1 MNKENINIEYVN
13 EENSRFLK
21 NILRDDISEDFVD
34 SLDVVLE
41 ITNYGIEHNCKGHTY
56 AIKYDEKYIGF
67 ILLWEAIEWSTDPE
81 IMKKEPFYRLMA
93 FIIDKRYR
101 GCGIGSYILEKVIS
115 QCYEEYGIRPI
126 ALGVHKYNY
135 RAEKFYVD
143 RGFIKT
149 EFMEGN
155 DYYYFR
161 FHKIKE
167 KIMKREKL
175 SVLGIGP
182 IYVGIILVIT
192 AILIFLQNK
201 GYFKN
206 GEILFLKIPFI
217 IIGILCIVIGIGLW
231 ISAVVN
237 SRISKNIKELKLVTT
252 GIFSVVRN
260 PIYSAFMFLCW
271 GICFLFNNL
280 YFLVTIPIYWILLT
294 ILVKRTEEIW
304 LKDIFGD
311 EYLEYCKRTN
321 RCIPWFSRKS

>member
-1 MNKENINIEYVN
+1 
-13 EENSRFLK
+13 
-21 NILRDDISEDFVD
+21 
-34 SLDVVLE
+34 
-41 ITNYGIEHNCKGHTY
+41 
-56 AIKYDEKYIGF
+56 
-67 ILLWEAIEWSTDPE
+67 
-81 IMKKEPFYRLMA
+81 
-93 FIIDKRYR
+93 
-101 GCGIGSYILEKVIS
+101 
-115 QCYEEYGIRPI
+115 
-126 ALGVHKYNY
+126 
-135 RAEKFYVD
+135 
-143 RGFIKT
+143 
-149 EFMEGN
+149 
-155 DYYYFR
+155 
-161 FHKIKE
+161 
-167 KIMKREKL
+167 MKREKL

-192 AILIFLQNK
+192 AILIFLQKK

-237 SRISKNIKELKLVTT
+237 SRISKNIKELK
-252 GIFSVVRN
+252 
-260 PIYSAFMFLCW
+260 W

-294 ILVKRTEEIW
+294 ILVKSTEEIW